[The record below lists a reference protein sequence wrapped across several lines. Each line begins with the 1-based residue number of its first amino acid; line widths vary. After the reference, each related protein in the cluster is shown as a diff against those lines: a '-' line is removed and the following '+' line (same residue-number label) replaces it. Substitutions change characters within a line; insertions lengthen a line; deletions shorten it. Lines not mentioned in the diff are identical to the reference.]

1 MAGRVKLGYTREFS
15 GIPEKYPER
24 ARRYGALSHRHVRQ
38 LHQPRCAQV
47 CAPHHVYPLQMPEGG
62 HGGARGAPRADG
74 GGDDAVVPTYC
85 FEIKEVIGMRFADP
99 ERLVGKKRRNGPR
112 RRRRCATSPAASLER
127 TRMTTASLIDTRWAV
142 RQLPQAEPEA
152 GTQGSRR
159 IARRRKKAAWM

>member
-1 MAGRVKLGYTREFS
+1 MAPYPTGSANCTNHGVL
-15 GIPEKYPER
+15 KY
-24 ARRYGALSHRHVRQ
+24 ARRTI
-38 LHQPRCAQV
+38 
-47 CAPHHVYPLQMPEGG
+47 YPLQMPEGG

-85 FEIKEVIGMRFADP
+85 FEVKEVIGMRFADP

-152 GTQGSRR
+152 ALKAYRTAEEKGGLDVRLLIALQVLQVRR
-159 IARRRKKAAWM
+159 TG

>member
-1 MAGRVKLGYTREFS
+1 MCLRKNTRSARVAMAPYPTGTCANCTNHGVL
-15 GIPEKYPER
+15 KY
-24 ARRYGALSHRHVRQ
+24 ARRTMCTRYKCQKAATAERV
-38 LHQPRCAQV
+38 
-47 CAPHHVYPLQMPEGG
+47 
-62 HGGARGAPRADG
+62 ARLADG
-74 GGDDAVVPTYC
+74 GGDDAVVPTYS

-152 GTQGSRR
+152 ALKAYRTAEEKGGLDVRLLTALQVLQVRR
-159 IARRRKKAAWM
+159 TG